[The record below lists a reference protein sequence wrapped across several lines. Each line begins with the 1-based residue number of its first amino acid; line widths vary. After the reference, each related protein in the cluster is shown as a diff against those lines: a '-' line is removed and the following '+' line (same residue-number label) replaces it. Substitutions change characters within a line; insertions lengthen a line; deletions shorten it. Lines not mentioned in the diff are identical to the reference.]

1 MKLEH
6 RHSWQNRPDVEVD
19 TFGLVSGYAG
29 YADYAELL
37 LHPYRPDSVAVKVRI
52 ERLATIVARL
62 IDHIGLTDDE
72 KRAMFRDILGDWKFV
87 EDKNDRP

>member
-6 RHSWQNRPDVEVD
+6 SWQTRPDIEVD
-19 TFGLVSGYAG
+19 TFGLVSGYT
-29 YADYAELL
+29 DYAELL
-37 LHPYRPDSVAVKVRI
+37 LHPYRPGDSVAVKDRI

>member
-1 MKLEH
+1 
-6 RHSWQNRPDVEVD
+6 
-19 TFGLVSGYAG
+19 
-29 YADYAELL
+29 
-37 LHPYRPDSVAVKVRI
+37 
-52 ERLATIVARL
+52 LATIVARL